1 MSFSIGQR
9 WVSQAELD
17 LGLGTV
23 IGADNRFVQVLFPG
37 AEETRQYAMD
47 QAPLMRVEFAPG
59 DKIQSL
65 EDYEFIVEDVEVMS
79 NTFVYHGRRVD
90 NDEAVSV
97 KEIMLDHH
105 VKLNNPEARLFTGAY
120 DRKHWFSLRLEAHQ
134 KKAEL
139 QTFSLHGLLGARVS
153 LIPHQLYIADTVGKR
168 FAPRVLLSDEVGL
181 GKTIEAGLIIH
192 QQLVSG
198 RASRVLVALP
208 ASLQHQWLVEMLR
221 RFNLKFA
228 IFDDQRCEAEAES
241 DPEKNVFENEQLV
254 FVNHEWLSKQ
264 GKWQQKLTETQW
276 DLVVV
281 DEAHHVTPPE
291 QGAEPQSVTLFEH
304 VQALGQATK
313 GLILLTATPDQLG
326 HYGHFSRLNLL
337 DPNRFHDYDAYKAE
351 ELAYQDIADI
361 ANLLINN
368 ETLDAAHLETLSVM
382 LNDEESLAE
391 INLYQAA
398 DDKAEHAE
406 SLINSLLDR
415 HGTGRIMFRNSR
427 QGIKGFPERK
437 VFAYPQERPEGFAPN
452 VDTLGLHPELQHKP
466 QTSDHKPWWQ
476 VDPRV
481 EWLCQFLKE
490 NKEEKVLV
498 ICANANTAMQLDDAL
513 FEQEG
518 LRSTVFHEGMTIVER
533 DKAAA
538 YFADEENSAQAL
550 VCSEIG
556 SEGRNFQFAHHL
568 VLFDLPANPDLL
580 EQRIGRLD
588 RIGQTET
595 VQIHVPYLEESSQ
608 EVLFELYQNS
618 FDAFEKTS
626 TTARV
631 VFEQNSDAILHQL
644 EQPDDAIE
652 LATLIEQ
659 CKEQNDALKA
669 EVEKGRD
676 RLLEINSSGGSKAQ
690 AICEKIEEIDDSTE
704 LMAFMTQVWDH
715 FGVNNEEKSSYSYI
729 LKPGDHMMTEHFP
742 SLMADGMTVCF
753 DRDTALSHEDQHFLS
768 WEHPMTTGVLDML
781 TASDL
786 GNTSVCLLKN
796 KKLPAGTYFLEVNFL
811 VTTNAPRHLQLHRYM
826 PNTPIRMMLDKSGN
840 DLASKVKQGSLDGS
854 LKNVKKTM
862 ATQLIKALK
871 DEVSTLI
878 EKANANVGE
887 QVTAVTEKAKA
898 ALIEDRQQELSRL
911 QALQAVNPSIR
922 DEEIEFLKTQLEQCV
937 NEIDAAQVQLDALRL
952 IVVDHS

>member
-65 EDYEFIVEDVEVMS
+65 EEYEFIVDDVEVVS
-79 NTFVYHGRRVD
+79 DTFVYHGRRVD
-90 NDEAVSV
+90 NDEPVSV

-105 VKLNNPEARLFTGAY
+105 VRLNNPEARLFTGAY

-139 QTFSLHGLLGARVS
+139 QTFSLHGLLGARAS

-168 FAPRVLLSDEVGL
+168 YAPRVLLSDEVGL

-192 QQLVSG
+192 QQLISG
-198 RASRVLVALP
+198 RSSRVLVVLP

-241 DPEKNVFENEQLV
+241 DPTKNVFENEQLI
-254 FVNHEWLSKQ
+254 FVNQEWLGKA
-264 GKWQQKLTETQW
+264 GKWQTMLTQTQW

-291 QGAEPQSVTLFEH
+291 QGAATDGNLLFEQ
-304 VQALGQATK
+304 VQALGKATK

-326 HYGHFSRLNLL
+326 HYGHFARLNLL

-361 ANLLINN
+361 ANALLNN
-368 ETLDAAHLETLSVM
+368 ESLTAQQIESLSVM
-382 LNDEESLAE
+382 LSDEESLTE
-391 INLYQAA
+391 INQYQIE
-398 DDKAEHAE
+398 DDKTELAE
-406 SLINSLLDR
+406 SLIARLLDR

-427 QGIKGFPERK
+427 HGIKGFPERK
-437 VFAYPQERPEGFAPN
+437 VFAHPQARPEDFAPN
-452 VDTLGLHPELQHKP
+452 VDVLGIQPELQHKP

-481 EWLCQFLKE
+481 AWLCDFLKGH
-490 NKEEKVLV
+490 KEEKVLV
-498 ICANANTAMQLDDAL
+498 ICANAHTAMQLDDAL

-550 VCSEIG
+550 ICSEIG

-595 VQIHVPYLEESSQ
+595 VQIHVPYLEDSAQ
-608 EVLFELYQNS
+608 QVLFELYHNS
-618 FDAFEKTS
+618 FNAFEKTS

-631 VFEQNSDAILHQL
+631 VFEQFA
-644 EQPDDAIE
+644 EQISHVLAEPTADIE
-652 LATLIEQ
+652 LAQLIED
-659 CKEQNDALKA
+659 CKDKNDALKA

-676 RLLEINSSGGSKAQ
+676 RLLEINSSGGDKAKE
-690 AICEKIEEIDDSTE
+690 ICDKIEEIDDSTE

-742 SLMADGMTVCF
+742 SLLSDGMTVCF
-753 DRDTALSHEDQHFLS
+753 DRDTALAQEDQHFLS

-811 VTTNAPRHLQLHRYM
+811 VTTNAPRHLQLHRYL
-826 PNTPIRMMLDKSGN
+826 PNTPIRMMLDKNGN

-862 ATQLIKALK
+862 ATQLIRALK
-871 DEVSTLI
+871 DEVSALI
-878 EKANANVGE
+878 SSANDNVGK
-887 QVTAVTEKAKA
+887 QADAIIAQAKQTLLA
-898 ALIEDRQQELSRL
+898 DRQQELSRM
-911 QALQAVNPSIR
+911 QALQEVNPSIR
-922 DEEIEFLKTQLEQCV
+922 DEEIEFLKTQIDQCV
-937 NEIDAAQVQLDALRL
+937 AEMDSAQVQLDALRL